1 MEGRKTGVFFT
12 VYVMVLIMSF
22 GENGAMAATE
32 IVGAPA
38 PAPAPGM
45 ESSGMALYVPAA
57 MAAIISLATML
68 FWT

>member
-38 PAPAPGM
+38 PAPGM

-68 FWT
+68 F